1 MEKDERRSRTS
12 AAQMKKIA
20 VVILN
25 WNGKGL
31 LEVFLPSVVEYSTA
45 PDIELVIVDNGS
57 TDDSVD
63 FLSKL
68 YHQIRVVR
76 LSENYGFA
84 GGYNKGLEL
93 IEAEYFVLLNSD
105 VEVTEGW
112 LDPIIKYLDSNQ
124 DVAAA
129 QPKILSQ
136 RDKSYFEYAGA
147 SGGFIDRFGYP
158 FCRGRIFKAVEK
170 DSGQYDTPIDI
181 LWATG
186 ACLVIRSKDFFEAE
200 GFDAS
205 FFAHMEEIDLCWR
218 LNCRGRRVVCLPQA
232 TVYHVGA
239 ATLKKESPRKTYL
252 NFRNNLLMLYKN
264 LPQRHLKRVMII
276 RLILDYV
283 AAVQFTLTGSYANA
297 KEVIKAHK
305 DFYNNR
311 TDYRLS
317 RQKNLE
323 KSIVSVPKT
332 MYPKSILVAYYL
344 KFIRKYSH
352 L

>member
-1 MEKDERRSRTS
+1 
-12 AAQMKKIA
+12 MKKIA

-25 WNGKGL
+25 WNGKKL
-31 LEVFLPSVVEYSTA
+31 LEEFLPSVVGYTTA
-45 PDIELVIVDNGS
+45 SDVELVVVDNGS
-57 TDDSVD
+57 TDDSVA
-63 FLSKL
+63 FLSTL
-68 YHQIRVVR
+68 YPQINIVR
-76 LSENYGFA
+76 LSQNYGFA
-84 GGYNKGLEL
+84 GGYNKGLAQVET
-93 IEAEYFVLLNSD
+93 EYFVLLNSD

-112 LDPIIKYLDSNQ
+112 LDPIIGYLDSNL

-136 RDKSYFEYAGA
+136 RNRSYFEYAGA

-158 FCRGRIFKAVEK
+158 FCRGRVFKAVEK
-170 DSGQYDTPIDI
+170 DLGQYNTPIDV

-186 ACLVIRSKDFFEAE
+186 ACLIIRSNDFFEVG

-218 LNCRGRRVVCLPQA
+218 LNCRGRRVVCIPQS

-297 KEVIKAHK
+297 KEVIRAHK
-305 DFYNNR
+305 DFYDNR
-311 TDYRLS
+311 RDYRES
-317 RQKNLE
+317 RQENLGKAKIFTPE
-323 KSIVSVPKT
+323 TI
-332 MYPKSILVAYYL
+332 YQKSILVAYYL
-344 KFIRKYSH
+344 KFIRKYSQ

>member
-1 MEKDERRSRTS
+1 
-12 AAQMKKIA
+12 MKKIA

-25 WNGKGL
+25 WNGKRL
-31 LEVFLPSVVEYSTA
+31 LEEFLPSVVEYSTA
-45 PDIELVIVDNGS
+45 PDIELIVIDNGS
-57 TDDSVD
+57 TDDSIG
-63 FLSKL
+63 FLSAS
-68 YHQIRVVR
+68 YPQVR
-76 LSENYGFA
+76 IVQLFQNYGFA
-84 GGYNKGLEL
+84 GGYNKGLEQV
-93 IEAEYFVLLNSD
+93 EAEYFVLLNSD
-105 VEVTEGW
+105 VEVTKGW
-112 LDPIIKYLDSNQ
+112 LTPIASYLDSNS

-136 RDKSYFEYAGA
+136 RNKSYFEYAGA

-170 DSGQYDTPIDI
+170 DLGQYDTPIDV

-186 ACLVIRSKDFFEAE
+186 ACLVIRSNNFFEAG

-218 LNCRGRRVVCLPQA
+218 LNCRGRRVVCIPQS

-276 RLILDYV
+276 RLVLDYV
-283 AAVQFTLTGSYANA
+283 AAFQFTLTGSYVNA
-297 KEVIKAHK
+297 KEVIRAHK
-305 DFYNNR
+305 DFYDNR
-311 TDYRLS
+311 KDYRES
-317 RQKNLE
+317 RQENLRKAKISTPE
-323 KSIVSVPKT
+323 TI
-332 MYPKSILVAYYL
+332 YQKSILAAYYL
-344 KFIRKYSH
+344 KFIRKYSK
-352 L
+352 LR